1 MVLGLIALV
10 AAAAFTG
17 AAVYINVAEQPAR
30 LRLATPELLTQWKP
44 SYARGLQ
51 MQVTLVAVAA
61 VLSVLAAF
69 MAGDWRWLVGGAILA
84 LNIPFT
90 LLIIMPTNNVL
101 KATDPAAA
109 EERTRD
115 LVEQWGRLH
124 AVRSLL
130 GCASVVAFLW
140 AAARWT

>member
-1 MVLGLIALV
+1 MIWGLIALV

-30 LRLATPELLTQWKP
+30 LRLATPDLLTEWKP

-51 MQVTLVAVAA
+51 MQVTLVAVSTI
-61 VLSVLAAF
+61 LSVLAAF
-69 MAGDWRWLVGGAILA
+69 VAGDWRWLIGGALIA

-90 LLIIMPTNNVL
+90 LLIILPTNNVL

-109 EERTRD
+109 DERTRD
-115 LVEQWGRLH
+115 LIEQWGRLH

-130 GCASVVAFLW
+130 GLAATVAFLW
-140 AAARWT
+140 AAA